1 MLPELSY
8 MDFPGGPA
16 ASYKDYPAAHVKLIR
31 MYRQE
36 GLAVFGAFFLITD
49 YALAD

>member
-8 MDFPGGPA
+8 MDFPCGPA
-16 ASYKDYPAAHVKLIR
+16 ASYKEYPAAHVGLR
-31 MYRQE
+31 MFRQD